1 MMRGDATTTNL
12 RNETMRGTNIQYTV
26 EVVIKYII
34 LLIREEVA
42 AK

>member
-1 MMRGDATTTNL
+1 MRGNATTTNL

-26 EVVIKYII
+26 DLVIKYVI
-34 LLIREEVA
+34 LLIREEMA